1 MLQMIGFKPKKVW
14 FILYSGFRG
23 DNCLVAKSDRMEG
36 YHQSLVHYPW
46 HILNDFIKPPVR
58 HPELPVISNI
68 TILRNWTNLLLNCR
82 AGHPHSWRCHW
93 NYVLWTPGQKVL
105 VKHWVAQEA
114 AWEGL
119 SGWLSQFIHQ
129 GYCQR
134 WEGPAWWHHLRPEG
148 GRPWSIKAFTAS
160 MVAVQEQEAPCAS
173 SSLVM
178 PQWSFVALPTWPR
191 SCGRWGRRGGQKI
204 ENPPEL
210 CQYENAEL
218 EFDPSQPLFVEP
230 FEKCATLGRI
240 AVVDSNLLKML
251 GKVTGTTLVDWTLEI
266 LLVVTIIIPHNF
278 VLFWMDW
285 VCTLVLVK

>member
-1 MLQMIGFKPKKVW
+1 MLPIIWFKPKKVR
-14 FILYSGFRG
+14 FILYSGFCG

-58 HPELPVISNI
+58 HRELPVIFNI
-68 TILRNWTNLLLNCR
+68 IILRELDKSSAELSSRAPSLLKMSLELCPLNS
-82 AGHPHSWRCHW
+82 GK
-93 NYVLWTPGQKVL
+93 KV

-148 GRPWSIKAFTAS
+148 GQPWSIKAFTAS

-266 LLVVTIIIPHNF
+266 LLVVTIIKPHNF